1 MADILF
7 SDEDDCEDAVDEVM
21 KDYNLDLYEVSI
33 QRSIHQRDGV
43 WAGGQHAG
51 VGGGVC
57 LWFYAEPRPDQ
68 SARIL
73 QQSSPGGLHCPTV
86 TNPRL
91 QNKNS

>member
-43 WAGGQHAG
+43 
-51 VGGGVC
+51 
-57 LWFYAEPRPDQ
+57 
-68 SARIL
+68 
-73 QQSSPGGLHCPTV
+73 
-86 TNPRL
+86 
-91 QNKNS
+91 